1 MYKLDVIQGGP
12 GPRWA
17 LPAVLWVLPPPPGT
31 PRQLRGTPPALGNR
45 DSPGRLGGQLGRSG
59 QLRLRHSGCEAGDSR
74 CWQPP
79 GASCAKERR
88 GLRSG
93 EKLHISPN
101 GGVRAR
107 AGGVQAGG
115 ALPTPSKRWERGCG
129 GGRRCPGGLGPRSH
143 APPGLCPTAS
153 SRSPCPPP
161 VADKPE
167 TALSLSWTPRPGPA
181 ALETGVFGKN
191 KKIKNNQ
198 GEWPPEGK
206 SAGSRG

>member
-1 MYKLDVIQGGP
+1 MSLYCSFRFDYRKKKEGEKPVYKLDVIQGGP

-17 LPAVLWVLPPPPGT
+17 LPAVLWVLPPPPVT
-31 PRQLRGTPPALGNR
+31 PRQLRGTRPALGTGPAPEDR
-45 DSPGRLGGQLGRSG
+45 GQPGRSG

-74 CWQPP
+74 CWRPP

-88 GLRSG
+88 GLRRG

-115 ALPTPSKRWERGCG
+115 TLPTPSRRWERGCG
-129 GGRRCPGGLGPRSH
+129 GGRRCPGGTRPQVTCTPWALPHGP
-143 APPGLCPTAS
+143 L
-153 SRSPCPPP
+153 PPP

-191 KKIKNNQ
+191 KKNK
-198 GEWPPEGK
+198 K
-206 SAGSRG
+206 